1 MSSHDYRSTED
12 LMKIAAFGGGF
23 TINGGPRS
31 TEDLMKIAAR
41 SATKGARITFT
52 GMGSRTTEELI
63 QIAALGQGCIVFD

>member
-41 SATKGARITFT
+41 SATKGASPSPEWVREPRKSLFK
-52 GMGSRTTEELI
+52 
-63 QIAALGQGCIVFD
+63 